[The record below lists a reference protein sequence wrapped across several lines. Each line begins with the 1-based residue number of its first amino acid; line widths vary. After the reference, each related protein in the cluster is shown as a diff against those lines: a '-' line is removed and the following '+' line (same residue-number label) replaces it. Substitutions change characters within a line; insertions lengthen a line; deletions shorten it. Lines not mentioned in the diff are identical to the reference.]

1 MTYCFQDELSRW
13 VDTRGISRKD
23 LIALLQNKDYEQFK
37 GLDAIT
43 LSRWFTGK
51 SVPPIYKQLYIAR
64 CLDIDLIEVLLRMDL
79 SKIRYSNKHDIVI
92 SALVRALDFS
102 ISNLSYRKVSG
113 PLKSEIKS
121 LTFDEY
127 SDMFKEFNH
136 NISPLKRFY
145 QDLQEKASEVKYQ
158 CVLIK
163 NDQDATV
170 GHWYG
175 MMNIEGINGFS
186 SFITIPQEVA
196 ERICLIG
203 VGYYT
208 NSAHYFELIV
218 QALCYYL
225 IRYSGKKEY
234 AYFFIVDFQPLVAF
248 SKLVFN
254 AEEVKYYPPKEKG
267 SMGVYLFRHNI
278 IKSISNPVLLKKVKE
293 KLECLDNCVP
303 DCNLCN
309 LRDFRKDEIPIGRAI
324 PFLDVTESISK
335 IGVSLD

>member
-1 MTYCFQDELSRW
+1 MTYCFKDELSRW
-13 VDTRGISRKD
+13 VDARDISRKD
-23 LIALLQNKDYEQFK
+23 LIALLQNNYYEEFK
-37 GLDAIT
+37 GLDSIT

-51 SVPPIYKQLYIAR
+51 SIPPIYKQFYIAK
-64 CLDIDLIEVLLRMDL
+64 CLEMDLIDVVLRMDL
-79 SKIRYSNKHDIVI
+79 SKVRYSNKHDLVI
-92 SALVRALDFS
+92 STLVRALDFS

-113 PLKSEIKS
+113 LPKSEIKS
-121 LTFDEY
+121 LTINEY

-175 MMNIEGINGFS
+175 IVNIEGINGLP
-186 SFITIPQEVA
+186 SFISIPQEEA
-196 ERICLIG
+196 ERSCLIG
-203 VGYYT
+203 VGYFT
-208 NSAHYFELIV
+208 SSTHYFELIV

-225 IRYSGKKEY
+225 IRYSSKKDY
-234 AYFFIVDFQPLVAF
+234 AYFFVVDFQPLVAF

-267 SMGVYLFRHNI
+267 SMGVYLLRHNI

-293 KLECLDNCVP
+293 KLECLANCAP
-303 DCNLCN
+303 ECNLCN
-309 LRDFRKDEIPIGRAI
+309 LRDFKKVNSPDIARIPIVDMAETRSH
-324 PFLDVTESISK
+324 V
-335 IGVSLD
+335 

>member
-1 MTYCFQDELSRW
+1 MTYCFKDELSRW
-13 VDTRGISRKD
+13 VDTRDISRKD
-23 LIALLQNKDYEQFK
+23 LIALLQNNYYEEFK
-37 GLDAIT
+37 GLDSIT

-51 SVPPIYKQLYIAR
+51 SIPPIYKQFYIAK

-79 SKIRYSNKHDIVI
+79 SKVRYSNKHDLVI
-92 SALVRALDFS
+92 STLVRALDFS

-113 PLKSEIKS
+113 PPKSEIKS
-121 LTFDEY
+121 LTINEY

-145 QDLQEKASEVKYQ
+145 QDLQEKASDVKYQ

-163 NDQDATV
+163 NDQEATV

-175 MMNIEGINGFS
+175 MVNIEGINGLP
-186 SFITIPQEVA
+186 SFITFPQEEA
-196 ERICLIG
+196 ERSCLIG

-208 NSAHYFELIV
+208 SSAHYFELII

-225 IRYSGKKEY
+225 IRYSSKKDY
-234 AYFFIVDFQPLVAF
+234 AYFFIVDFQPLIAF

-293 KLECLDNCVP
+293 KLECLVDCDP
-303 DCNLCN
+303 SCNLCN
-309 LRDFRKDEIPIGRAI
+309 LRDFRKDEMIIGNRI
-324 PFLDVTESISK
+324 PFLDVTESRTH
-335 IGVSLD
+335 V